1 MISQIVQENK
11 VLIIFIIIAF
21 ISGIQPLL
29 LKYILNKN
37 IPRKYILFYVT
48 TINLLMYTLYF
59 TFINKQTE
67 MKTEEHHHITH
78 TDTILLFL
86 FYTIVCI
93 TLPNLLYIQA
103 VDNDNIIS
111 YNSLLY
117 ISPMITLIIGYFLL
131 NENVTVKSM
140 IGAALIVM
148 GCIVICTNGD
158 NESKEE

>member
-48 TINLLMYTLYF
+48 SINLLMYALYF

-67 MKTEEHHHITH
+67 EKSEEHHHITYM
-78 TDTILLFL
+78 DTFLLFL

>member
-1 MISQIVQENK
+1 MLSQFVQENK

-48 TINLLMYTLYF
+48 SINLLMYTLYF

-67 MKTEEHHHITH
+67 EKSEEHHHITYI
-78 TDTILLFL
+78 DTLLLFV
-86 FYTIVCI
+86 FYTFVCI

-103 VDNDNIIS
+103 IDNDNIIS

-117 ISPMITLIIGYFLL
+117 ISPMVTLIIGYFLL
-131 NENVTVKSM
+131 NENVSLKSM

-158 NESKEE
+158 NESNEE